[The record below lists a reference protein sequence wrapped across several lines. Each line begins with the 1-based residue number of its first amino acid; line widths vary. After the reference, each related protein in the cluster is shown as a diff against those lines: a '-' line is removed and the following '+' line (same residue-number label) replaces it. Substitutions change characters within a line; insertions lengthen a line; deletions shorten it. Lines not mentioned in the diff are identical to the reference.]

1 MRDSF
6 IRRVGQVRSRVTKI
20 TVIDERKFLNGV
32 SFERACRTLAYNIT
46 SFTTCRDRS
55 ITLERS
61 DERVLIKDHGVVRPL
76 LINDVLRQDYIE
88 L

>member
-1 MRDSF
+1 MNETF
-6 IRRVGQVRSRVTKI
+6 I
-20 TVIDERKFLNGV
+20 NGV